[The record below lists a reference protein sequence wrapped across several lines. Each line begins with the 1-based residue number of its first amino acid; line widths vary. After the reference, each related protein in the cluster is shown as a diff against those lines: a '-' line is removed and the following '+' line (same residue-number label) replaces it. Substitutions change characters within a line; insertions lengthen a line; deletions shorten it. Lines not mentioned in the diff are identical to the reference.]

1 MAISNN
7 HPDGRIIAIG
17 DIHGCSFALESLL
30 DVIRPTLH
38 DQIVCL
44 GDVVDCGRETRNV
57 LDTLLNLR
65 EQCQLTMI
73 LGNHEEMLL
82 NAFDDSGLLST
93 WLNLG
98 GYDTINSY
106 RYAGTIADIPSDHIA
121 FIREFRDF
129 FETEGHIFTH
139 ANYDPELPLAEM
151 PGHVLRWS
159 LLEEPFPTP
168 HRSGK
173 VAIVGHTEQHNG
185 EILDLEHVKCI
196 DTCCHGYGWLTALDV
211 NSGNYWQTS
220 RWGAFR
226 EGETIDGLHQAR
238 SVLHS

>member
-1 MAISNN
+1 MELSNS
-7 HPDGRIIAIG
+7 HQEGRTIAIG

-30 DVIRPTLH
+30 DVIQPTAH
-38 DQIVCL
+38 DLMICL
-44 GDVVDCGRETRNV
+44 GDVVDFGRETRDV
-57 LDTLLNLR
+57 LDNLLNLR
-65 EQCQLTMI
+65 ERCQLKMI

-82 NAFDDSGLLST
+82 NAVDDSRLIST

-106 RYAGTIADIPSDHIA
+106 RYAGTIDDIPPEHIE
-121 FIREFRDF
+121 FIRGFRDY
-129 FETEGHIFTH
+129 FETERHIFTH
-139 ANYDPELPLAEM
+139 ANYDPELRLEDM

-173 VAIVGHTEQHNG
+173 VAIVGHSEQSNG
-185 EILDLEHVKCI
+185 EILDLGHVKCI

-211 NSGNYWQTS
+211 NTGEYWQTS
-220 RWGAFR
+220 RWGALR
-226 EGETIDGLHQAR
+226 EGETIDGLHHAK
-238 SVLHS
+238 SVLHR